1 MKLNQDKKKI
11 ISKGLRDT
19 TQFTIASSAKAF
31 KILSSGLYADKHM
44 AIIRELSCNAWD
56 GHVAKGN
63 TDVPFVIHLPN
74 ALEPYLYIED
84 YGIGLSHDEALN
96 LYTTYFESTKTDS
109 NDYIGALGLGSK
121 SPFSY
126 TEQFTVESRYGGVR
140 RIYSCYIGEEGF
152 PQISLVHEEPW
163 YKNTGMT
170 ITIAVKKEDVPI
182 FLDKCKYIVSWFQS
196 TKPKVIGVQ
205 DFKLATFTKVFKGK
219 DWYFYKQDYS
229 NLNYQ
234 DRKKIRN
241 DEYTLRVIQG
251 NVAYTINKVILK
263 EAERKFYEKYGS
275 LLTNLIV
282 NFEIGDLDVAA
293 SREDLEYTKKTLR
306 ALTTKLSSVIEELKT
321 GIDNKIK
328 NYKNKWEAILGL
340 RILKKDY
347 KNIFSYERPLS
358 WRPGGSATHR
368 SSDSI
373 SILFEDVKW
382 NGELIDS
389 DSIKIEIPRIV
400 DKNNDQEGHSVLK
413 VFRLTDSAWGSYGG
427 SFYKKNSNILHP
439 DREVITRN
447 RMSSSQPGSKKL
459 NKDEFKIEPK
469 KESILVY
476 FNSST
481 KGNLSKIRYYLQEYF
496 LQYYTV
502 TKSHYQKFKLDVSI
516 KPEVNFNIEECIVYI
531 FRANE
536 NTPDGTLKSITDQ
549 LGGCP
554 TILYAGDMPDPPKAA
569 KQSNGRAGF
578 EIYKLGSINHRNN
591 YHWKFSSSD
600 IIQINWDPIDL
611 KTFDYNTN
619 LVYIN
624 MNQWRPFDD
633 KTNMKEVIADIRS
646 FAEKAGIYNGD
657 IYGIPKSSKKILDEF
672 GTKDEYFSMLKKR
685 ISNIIKQNKSKLNK
699 ENSRNEVCN
708 LYDIVFRLRTML
720 YAKGSLNSDLN
731 KMILNWENDTQKS
744 YEFTLNG
751 EKIDLLQT
759 LNLETRMIGDDDLK
773 DYINNGKYDIE
784 SLRKTVQAVKTK
796 FPLYNMIGD
805 SVKRNVLD
813 DRDKSAVIS
822 YLELTF

>member
-84 YGIGLSHDEALN
+84 YGIGLSHDETLN

-126 TEQFTVESRYGGVR
+126 TEQFTVESRHGGKK

-205 DFKLATFTKVFKGK
+205 DFKLTTFAKVFKGK

-229 NLNYQ
+229 DLSYQ

-251 NVAYTINKVILK
+251 NVAYNINKVILK

-328 NYKNKWEAILGL
+328 NYKTKWEATLGL
-340 RILKKDY
+340 RTLKKDY
-347 KNIFSYERPLS
+347 KSLFNSSSSRYI
-358 WRPGGSATHR
+358 

-373 SILFEDVKW
+373 SILFENVKW

-389 DSIKIEIPRIV
+389 GSIKIEIPRII
-400 DKNNDQEGHSVLK
+400 DKNNDQKGDSVLK
-413 VFRLTDSAWGSYGG
+413 VFRLTDNAWGSYGG

-439 DREVITRN
+439 DREVIIRN
-447 RMSSSQPGSKKL
+447 NFKKL
-459 NKDEFKIEPK
+459 NKHEFDIEPN

-481 KGNLSKIRYYLQEYF
+481 KGHLSKIRYYLQQYF

-502 TKSHYQKFKLDVSI
+502 TKSNYQKFKLDVNI
-516 KPEVNFNIEECIVYI
+516 KPEVNFNTEECMVYI

-549 LGGCP
+549 LDGCP
-554 TILYAGDMPDPPKAA
+554 TILRAEDMPDPPKAD
-569 KQSNGRAGF
+569 KQSNGKAGF
-578 EIYKLGSINHRNN
+578 EIYKLGSINYKNN
-591 YHWKFSSSD
+591 YRWSNSSD
-600 IIQINWDPIDL
+600 NIIQINWNPIDL

-624 MNQWRPFDD
+624 MNQWRPFDGE
-633 KTNMKEVIADIRS
+633 TNMKEVIADIRS
-646 FAEKAGIYNGD
+646 FAKKAGVYNGD

-672 GTKDEYFSMLKKR
+672 ETKDEYFSMLKKK
-685 ISNIIKQNKSKLNK
+685 ISNIVKENKSKLNK

-720 YAKGSLNSDLN
+720 YAKGSLNSNLN

-759 LNLETRMIGDDDLK
+759 LNLESRMIGDNNLE

-805 SVKRNVLD
+805 SIKSNVLD
-813 DRDKSAVIS
+813 NKDKSAVIS
-822 YLELTF
+822 YLQLTF

>member
-63 TDVPFVIHLPN
+63 TDVPFIIHLPN

-126 TEQFTVESRYGGVR
+126 TEQFTVESRHGGMK

-152 PQISLVHEEPW
+152 PQISLVYEEPW

-205 DFKLATFTKVFKGK
+205 DFKLTTFTKVFKGK

-229 NLNYQ
+229 DLSYQ

-251 NVAYTINKVILK
+251 NVAYNINKVILK

-321 GIDNKIK
+321 DINNKIK
-328 NYKNKWEAILGL
+328 NYKTKWEATLGL
-340 RILKKDY
+340 KILKKDY
-347 KNIFSYERPLS
+347 KTLFGNSSYS
-358 WRPGGSATHR
+358 YT

-373 SILFEDVKW
+373 SILFEDAKW

-389 DSIKIEIPRIV
+389 DYIKIEIPRII
-400 DKNNDQEGHSVLK
+400 DKNNDQKSDSVLK
-413 VFRLTDSAWGSYGG
+413 VFRLNENAWGSYGG

-439 DREVITRN
+439 DREVIIRN
-447 RMSSSQPGSKKL
+447 NFKKL
-459 NKDEFKIEPK
+459 NKHEFDIEPN

-481 KGNLSKIRYYLQEYF
+481 KGHLNKIRYYLQEYF

-502 TKSHYQKFKLDVSI
+502 TQSHYQKFKLDVNI
-516 KPEVNFNIEECIVYI
+516 KPEVNFNTEECIVYI
-531 FRANE
+531 FKANE

-549 LGGCP
+549 LDGCP
-554 TILYAGDMPDPPKAA
+554 TILLAEDMPDPPKAD
-569 KQSNGRAGF
+569 KQSNGKAGF
-578 EIYKLGSINHRNN
+578 EIYKLGSINYKNN
-591 YHWKFSSSD
+591 YRWSNSSD
-600 IIQINWDPIDL
+600 NIIQINWNPIDL

-624 MNQWRPFDD
+624 MNQWRPFDGE
-633 KTNMKEVIADIRS
+633 TNMKEVIADIRS
-646 FAEKAGIYNGD
+646 FAKKAGVYNGD

-672 GTKDEYFSMLKKR
+672 ETKDEYFSMLKKK
-685 ISNIIKQNKSKLNK
+685 ISNIVKENKSKLNK

-720 YAKGSLNSDLN
+720 YAKGSLNSNLN

-751 EKIDLLQT
+751 EKIDLSQT
-759 LNLETRMIGDDDLK
+759 LNLESRMIGDNNLQ

-784 SLRKTVQAVKTK
+784 NLRKTVQDVKTK

-805 SVKRNVLD
+805 SIKNNVLD
-813 DRDKSAVIS
+813 NKDKSAVIS

>member
-19 TQFTIASSAKAF
+19 TQFTITSSAKAF

-84 YGIGLSHDEALN
+84 YGIGLSHDETLN

-126 TEQFTVESRYGGVR
+126 TEQFTVESRHGGMK

-205 DFKLATFTKVFKGK
+205 DFKLTTFTKIFKGK

-229 NLNYQ
+229 NLSYQ

-251 NVAYTINKVILK
+251 NVAYNINKVILK

-321 GIDNKIK
+321 DINNKIK
-328 NYKNKWEAILGL
+328 NYKTKWEATLGL
-340 RILKKDY
+340 RVLKEDY
-347 KNIFSYERPLS
+347 KTLFGDTSYGTYTPS
-358 WRPGGSATHR
+358 N
-368 SSDSI
+368 SI
-373 SILFEDVKW
+373 NILFEDVKW

-389 DSIKIEIPRIV
+389 NYINIKIPRIIEK
-400 DKNNDQEGHSVLK
+400 DNDQEDYSVLK
-413 VFRLTDSAWGSYGG
+413 VFRLTENVWGGYAG

-439 DREVITRN
+439 DREVISEGMKANLYSRTN
-447 RMSSSQPGSKKL
+447 SKKP
-459 NKDEFKIEPK
+459 NKDEFKIEPNK
-469 KESILVY
+469 KSILIY

-481 KGNLSKIRYYLQEYF
+481 KGHLSKIRYYLQEYF

-502 TKSHYQKFKLDVSI
+502 TQSHYQKFKLDVNI
-516 KPEVNFNIEECIVYI
+516 KPEINFNTQECIVYI

-554 TILYAGDMPDPPKAA
+554 TILLAEDMPDPPKAD
-569 KQSNGRAGF
+569 KQSNGKAGF
-578 EIYKLGSINHRNN
+578 EIYKLGSINYKNN
-591 YHWKFSSSD
+591 YRWNNSSD
-600 IIQINWDPIDL
+600 PIIQINWSPVDL

-624 MNQWRPFDD
+624 MNQWRPFDGE
-633 KTNMKEVIADIRS
+633 TNMKEVIKDIRS
-646 FAEKAGIYNGD
+646 FAKKAGIYNGN

-672 GTKDEYFSMLKKR
+672 ETKDEYFSMLKKK
-685 ISNIIKQNKSKLNK
+685 ISIIIKQNKNKLDK

-708 LYDIVFRLRTML
+708 LYDVVYRLRTIL
-720 YAKGSLNSDLN
+720 YAKGSLNSNLN
-731 KMILNWENDTQKS
+731 KMILNWENDTKKS

-751 EKIDLLQT
+751 EKIDLLET
-759 LNLETRMIGDDDLK
+759 LNLESRMIGDNNLK
-773 DYINNGKYDIE
+773 DYINNSKYDIE

-805 SVKRNVLD
+805 SIKNNVLD
-813 DRDKSAVIS
+813 NKDKSAVIS
-822 YLELTF
+822 YLELTL